1 MGVSRGEEG
10 CCFDGG
16 LGRGDF
22 GGGVFKDGVH
32 FGVLFLFCFGSGV
45 GSCGSASLPCG
56 VIVLLLWMD

>member
-32 FGVLFLFCFGSGV
+32 FGVLFLICFGSGV
-45 GSCGSASLPCG
+45 GSCGSASLP
-56 VIVLLLWMD
+56 VV